1 MQDEFF
7 MAKALKQAEI
17 ALSAGEFP
25 VGCVIADHENVLA
38 SGFRQKSAGDRPNEL
53 DHAEIKA
60 LRRLM
65 ETNISRDRGELE
77 LALYVTMEPCLMCF
91 GAILLAGIQKIVYAY
106 EDVMG
111 GGTRCRL
118 ADLPSLYADAR
129 VKIVPHVLRPESL
142 ALFKTFF
149 TNPGNT
155 YWKNSQLAI
164 YTLSQK

>member
-7 MAKALKQAEI
+7 MAEALKQAEI
-17 ALSAGEFP
+17 ALSTGEFP

-38 SGFRQKSAGDRPNEL
+38 SGFRQKSAGYHPNEL
-53 DHAEIKA
+53 DHAEITT

-65 ETNISRDRGELE
+65 ETGISGCRGELSI
-77 LALYVTMEPCLMCF
+77 YVTMEPCLMCF
-91 GAILLAGIQKIVYAY
+91 GAILLAGIHKIVYAY

-129 VKIVPHVLRPESL
+129 VRIVPHVLRPESL
-142 ALFKTFF
+142 ALFKAFF
-149 TNPGNT
+149 TCPDNT
-155 YWKNSQLAI
+155 YWKNSPLAV

>member
-25 VGCVIADHENVLA
+25 VGCVITNDENILV
-38 SGFRQKSAGDRPNEL
+38 SGFRQKSAGDRPNEI
-53 DHAEIKA
+53 DHAEITA

-65 ETNISRDRGELE
+65 ETSISGRRGELSI
-77 LALYVTMEPCLMCF
+77 YVTMEPCLMCF
-91 GAILLAGIQKIVYAY
+91 GAILLANIQKIVYAY

-118 ADLPSLYADAR
+118 ADLPSLYADAGVR
-129 VKIVPHVLRPESL
+129 IIPHVLRSESL
-142 ALFKTFF
+142 ALFKAFF
-149 TNPGNT
+149 TNPDNA
-155 YWKNSQLAI
+155 YWKNSPLAV

>member
-7 MAKALKQAEI
+7 MAMALRQAQI

-25 VGCVIADHENVLA
+25 VGCVIADHENVLV
-38 SGFRQKSAGDRPNEL
+38 SGYRQKSAGDHPNEL
-53 DHAEIKA
+53 DHAEIIA

-65 ETNISRDRGELE
+65 ETCISERRGDLSI
-77 LALYVTMEPCLMCF
+77 YVTMEPCLMCF

-106 EDVMG
+106 EDIMG

-118 ADLPSLYADAR
+118 ADLPSLYADAGVR
-129 VKIVPHVLRPESL
+129 VVPHLLRSESL
-142 ALFKTFF
+142 ALFKAFF
-149 TNPGNT
+149 NTPDNT
-155 YWKNSQLAI
+155 YWKNSPLAL

>member
-7 MAKALKQAEI
+7 MAMALQQAEI

-25 VGCVIADHENVLA
+25 VGCVIADHENVLV
-38 SGFRQKSAGDRPNEL
+38 SGYRQKSAGDHANEL
-53 DHAEIKA
+53 DHAEIIT

-65 ETNISRDRGELE
+65 ETCISERRGDLSI
-77 LALYVTMEPCLMCF
+77 YVTMEPCLMCF

-106 EDVMG
+106 EDIMG

-118 ADLPSLYADAR
+118 ADLPSLYADAHVR
-129 VKIVPHVLRPESL
+129 VLPHLLRSESL
-142 ALFKTFF
+142 ALFKAFF
-149 TNPGNT
+149 NNPENT
-155 YWKNSQLAI
+155 YWKNSPLAL